1 MLKKQAARVRRHAS
15 IRKRVRGSE
24 SVPRLAVFRSNRHI
38 YAQVIDD
45 VAGATLAAAST
56 RDADVATTGAKSDAA
71 EAVGKLVAERAK
83 AKGVSKVVFDRG
95 GFKYHGRVAKV
106 ADGARDAGLEL

>member
-15 IRKRVRGSE
+15 LRKRLAGDGGT
-24 SVPRLAVFRSNRHI
+24 PRLAVFRSNRHI

-45 VAGATLAAAST
+45 VAGATLASASSLEASVGK
-56 RDADVATTGAKSDAA
+56 DAKSSVAGS
-71 EAVGKLVAERAK
+71 VGKLVAERAK
-83 AKGVSKVVFDRG
+83 AKGISKVVFDRG

-106 ADGARDAGLEL
+106 ADGAREAGLEL